1 PQGTRE
7 PEDELSAKLRA
18 LAQLKSNDIAL
29 PNADNSAAPG
39 GAGDGSGEGN
49 YALKDFI
56 RAQILRRWLPDL
68 SIAGARN
75 MPVLV
80 RIRLL
85 KSGVI
90 DDVIIVD
97 QQRFQADKPF
107 RNMALSARD
116 AALLAS
122 PIQIPGMR
130 YEKTQ
135 VLTISLDPK
144 AVLR

>member
-1 PQGTRE
+1 
-7 PEDELSAKLRA
+7 
-18 LAQLKSNDIAL
+18 
-29 PNADNSAAPG
+29 
-39 GAGDGSGEGN
+39 
-49 YALKDFI
+49 
-56 RAQILRRWLPDL
+56 
-68 SIAGARN
+68 

-116 AALLAS
+116 ATLLAS

-130 YEKTQ
+130 YEKSQ